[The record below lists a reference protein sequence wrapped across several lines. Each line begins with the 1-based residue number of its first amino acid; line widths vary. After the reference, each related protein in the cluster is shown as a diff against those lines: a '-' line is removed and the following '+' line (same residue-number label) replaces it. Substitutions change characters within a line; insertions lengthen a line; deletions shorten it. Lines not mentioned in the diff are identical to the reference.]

1 MALRTVQSRLKPA
14 DLSIAK
20 LPPKTADAHYRS
32 TDWKTLRAAIL
43 QRDGYQ
49 CAAPGCTS
57 SAIVVDHITS
67 PRNGGTDAPSNLR
80 SLCRTHDNRVKELPD
95 GTRRNGGRLDRP

>member
-1 MALRTVQSRLKPA
+1 MALRTIQSRLKSA

-20 LPPKTADAHYRS
+20 LPPKTADARYTS
-32 TDWKTLRAAIL
+32 TDWKRLRVAIL

-57 SAIVVDHITS
+57 RALVVDHITS
-67 PRNGGTDAPSNLR
+67 PRSGGSDVPSNLR

-95 GTRRNGGRLDRP
+95 GTRRNGGRFDRP